1 MPEHRFRGALLVP
14 VLAPVLLAASL
25 LATWSANAAP
35 SAGTPPAGKQSVAG
49 PTVLEAPLRA
59 HLSFLAD
66 DLLEGRGTGQRGGEL
81 AVRYLETQAAAI
93 GLRPAAGAGYRQKV
107 ELVGQKTQPGST
119 LRFEAGGKTIAT
131 VFGTDAVYANAGGQ
145 PDTRLDAP
153 LVFVGYGIAAP
164 DEGWNDFQGVDVK
177 GKLLVAMVNDPQPT
191 AAAPQ
196 RFGGK
201 SLTWYGR
208 WTYKFEEA
216 LRQGAAGILLIHTTA
231 SASYPWSVPA
241 NSFTHEQFH
250 LAGPGN
256 ALQGWI
262 SEDAARGLF
271 KAAGQDL
278 DALRARAEVKGFRP
292 VALQAVAHA
301 QVKSTVRQVA
311 EYNVAGIVPGL
322 DPALRAEAV
331 IYSAHWDHL
340 GIDEHGGQDGGKPD
354 HIWNGAIDNGSG
366 TAALLAMAQAAVSHP
381 ARRTQIFLWPCA
393 EEQGLLGSLAYVRAP
408 LWPLAKTAADL
419 NLDSMNF
426 VGRTRDIGVPGAE
439 RSSLLDTARQVAQA
453 SGLALAPS
461 VPDLGGAYFRADHFS
476 FAKAGVPAFNVGSA
490 VFSGDGSFAFAHDAA
505 GSSERMHAFT
515 KDYHQVSDQY
525 DPAWDLSGMVQQ
537 AQFTL
542 DLGYAVANAP
552 AMPAWRAGE
561 AWGKVK
567 R

>member
-1 MPEHRFRGALLVP
+1 MPDFRVP
-14 VLAPVLLAASL
+14 LAAPMIVALFCS
-25 LATWSANAAP
+25 AP
-35 SAGTPPAGKQSVAG
+35 SFAAQPAVPPSV
-49 PTVLEAPLRA
+49 PPSVREAPLRA

-66 DLLEGRGTGQRGGEL
+66 DLLEGRGTGQRGGAL
-81 AVRYLETQAAAI
+81 TVRYLETQAAAI
-93 GLRPAAGAGYRQKV
+93 GLTPAAGGSYRQKV
-107 ELVGQKTQPGST
+107 ELVGQKTEPGSV
-119 LRFEAGGKTIAT
+119 LRFKAGGKTLDTA
-131 VFGTDAVYANAGGQ
+131 FGTDVVYANASGQ
-145 PDTRLDAP
+145 PETHLDAP
-153 LVFVGYGIAAP
+153 IVFVGYGIAAA
-164 DEGWNDFQGVDVK
+164 DEGWNDFAGFDVK

-191 AAAPQ
+191 SAEPQ

-208 WTYKFEEA
+208 WIYKFEEA
-216 LRQGAAGILLIHTTA
+216 VRQGAAGILLIHTTA
-231 SASYPWSVPA
+231 SASYPWSVPV
-241 NSFTHEQFH
+241 NSFSHEQFH

-262 SEDAARGLF
+262 SEDMARTLF
-271 KAAGQDL
+271 KAGGQDL
-278 DALRARAEVKGFRP
+278 DQLRARAEVKGFRP
-292 VALQAVAHA
+292 VELKATAHA
-301 QVKSTVRQVA
+301 QLRSSVRQVA
-311 EYNVAGIVPGL
+311 EYNVAGIVPGT
-322 DPALRAEAV
+322 DPKLRGEAV

-340 GIDEHGGQDGGKPD
+340 GIDEQNGKPD

-366 TAALLAMAQAAVSHP
+366 TAALLAMAQAAVQRP

-426 VGRTRDIGVPGAE
+426 VGPTRDIGVPGAE
-439 RSSLLDTARQVAQA
+439 RSSLLESSRKVAQA
-453 SGLALAPS
+453 MGLALAPP

-490 VFSGDGSFAFAHDAA
+490 VFSGDGSFAFVHDPA
-505 GSSERMHAFT
+505 GSSARMHAFT

-542 DLGYAVANAP
+542 NLGYAVANAP
-552 AMPAWRAGE
+552 SMPTWRAGE
-561 AWGKVK
+561 AWGNVK

>member
-1 MPEHRFRGALLVP
+1 MPDRRFRAAALLTAALFATLP
-14 VLAPVLLAASL
+14 AAHGAPPAA
-25 LATWSANAAP
+25 AAAAAAAAP
-35 SAGTPPAGKQSVAG
+35 A
-49 PTVLEAPLRA
+49 VLEAPLRA

-81 AVRYLETQAAAI
+81 TVRYLETQAAAI
-93 GLRPAAGAGYRQKV
+93 GLKPAAGKGYRQKV
-107 ELVGQKTQPGST
+107 ELVGQKTQPGSL
-119 LRFEAGGKTIAT
+119 LRFEAGGKVIETA
-131 VFGTDAVYANAGGQ
+131 FGRDAVYANAGGQ
-145 PDTRLDAP
+145 LDTRLDAP
-153 LVFVGYGIAAP
+153 IVFVGYGIDAP
-164 DEGWNDFQGVDVK
+164 EEGWNDFRGVDVK

-191 AAAPQ
+191 STEPE

-231 SASYPWSVPA
+231 SASYPWSVPV
-241 NSFTHEQFH
+241 NSFSHEQFH

-256 ALQGWI
+256 PLQGWI
-262 SEDAARGLF
+262 SEDMARTLF
-271 KAAGQDL
+271 MAAGQDL
-278 DALRARAEVKGFRP
+278 DALRARAEVKGFQP
-292 VALQAVAHA
+292 VPLSASVHA

-311 EYNVAGIVPGL
+311 EYNVAGIVPGT
-322 DPALRAEAV
+322 DPKLRDEAV

-340 GIDEHGGQDGGKPD
+340 GIDEHNGQPD

-366 TAALLAMAQAAVSHP
+366 TAALLAMAQAAVAHP

-393 EEQGLLGSLAYVRAP
+393 EEQGLLGSLAYTRAP

-426 VGRTRDIGVPGAE
+426 VGPTRDIGVPGAE
-439 RSSLLDTARQVAQA
+439 RSSLYATSRQVAQA
-453 SGLALAPS
+453 MGLTLAPG

-490 VFSGDGSFAFAHDAA
+490 VFSGDGSFAFVHDAA
-505 GSSERMHAFT
+505 ASAGRMRAFT

-525 DPAWDLSGMVQQ
+525 DPDWDLSGMVQQ

-542 DLGYAVANAP
+542 NLGYAVANAP
-552 AMPAWRAGE
+552 SMPAWRAGE

-567 R
+567 RP